1 MLLMEWNLEMYA
13 DTQWGTGDNC
23 CVQSSFLQY
32 AHNSLNGRENG
43 QLVLLNWRQQAV
55 LPCH

>member
-13 DTQWGTGDNC
+13 DTQRGTGDNF
-23 CVQSSFLQY
+23 CVQSSCLQY
-32 AHNSLNGRENG
+32 AHNSLNRREND